1 MKKSQKP
8 IPQHLNDFLD
18 WLEIEKGLSS
28 KSQENYARFLKRFL
42 NWLKTSKLE
51 ELKPHQLTPE
61 HIWKYRAYLARQ
73 YTPKTK
79 KTLKKTTQN
88 YYLIALRSLLNFF
101 ADRNILSLPAEK
113 IKLAKD
119 KDGRIVSFLN
129 LEQLEKLFSAPDT
142 LKIYGLRDRAILE
155 SLFSTGMR
163 IGELVSLNRE
173 QIKLKLDTK
182 DLEIVIIGK
191 GSRPRTVY
199 FSERATNWLRKY
211 LETRKDKEK
220 ALFINY
226 KNKKGT
232 SRRLT
237 PRSIQKSI
245 KKYAIK
251 AGLPLTTTPHVMRHS
266 FGTDL
271 LEQGVDLRTLQEF
284 LGHKSPAAT
293 QIYTHVTSKRLR
305 DIHRKFHSGRKF
317 DKKFNKRS
325 ENEL

>member
-1 MKKSQKP
+1 MEKSQKP
-8 IPQHLNDFLD
+8 IPRHLNDFLD

-28 KSQENYARFLKRFL
+28 KSQENYSRFLKKFWD
-42 NWLKTSKLE
+42 WLKINKIE
-51 ELKPHQLTPE
+51 QLKPHELTSE

-73 YTPKTK
+73 YVPKIK

-101 ADRNILSLPAEK
+101 ADRDIISLPAEK
-113 IKLAKD
+113 IKLAKY
-119 KDGRIVSFLN
+119 KDARVISFLN
-129 LEQLEKLFSAPDT
+129 LEQLEKLFAAPDIS
-142 LKIYGLRDRAILE
+142 KINELRDRAILE

-163 IGELVSLNRE
+163 IAELISLNRE
-173 QIKLKLDTK
+173 QIKLKPETK

-199 FSERATNWLRKY
+199 FSERATRWLRNY

-232 SRRLT
+232 SRRLM

-271 LEQGVDLRTLQEF
+271 LSQGVDLRSLQEF
-284 LGHKSPAAT
+284 LGHKTPAAT

-305 DIHRKFHSGRKF
+305 EIHRKIHSGRK
-317 DKKFNKRS
+317 
-325 ENEL
+325 L